1 MKKYMRNYKQNYGK
15 IDKSYIIL
23 IFGDFSTLLL
33 VTERSSRQKITKDI
47 KLN

>member
-23 IFGDFSTLLL
+23 IVGDLSTPLL
-33 VTERSSRQKITKDI
+33 VTDRSSRQKIIKAI